1 MLSQFQDSHKFKIVN
16 GVPIFI
22 DNGSSYLSKLKN
34 GLSLD
39 SVIEMEYF
47 EPIVESVI
55 STGAITN
62 SNTKPN
68 SNLLDCD
75 YTSDYYKHSR
85 KGKYKNKISN
95 LYSTKS
101 NSKKQK
107 DILDGN
113 NYKLFVNNCIF
124 QNNFQKEMNDEK
136 FDDEVSIE
144 SLDSYDSYDYMFECY
159 CSYYCYCSF

>member
-1 MLSQFQDSHKFKIVN
+1 MLSQFQDSHKFKFIN
-16 GVPIFI
+16 RVPIFI

-39 SVIEMEYF
+39 TIIEMENY
-47 EPIVESVI
+47 ESNIETVI
-55 STGAITN
+55 STGATTN

-68 SNLLDCD
+68 SNLFDCD

-101 NSKKQK
+101 NSKKRK

-124 QNNFQKEMNDEK
+124 QNNFQEEMNDEK
-136 FDDEVSIE
+136 FDDEVSID
-144 SLDSYDSYDYMFECY
+144 SLDSYDYYDYMFECY
-159 CSYYCYCSF
+159 CCYYCYCS